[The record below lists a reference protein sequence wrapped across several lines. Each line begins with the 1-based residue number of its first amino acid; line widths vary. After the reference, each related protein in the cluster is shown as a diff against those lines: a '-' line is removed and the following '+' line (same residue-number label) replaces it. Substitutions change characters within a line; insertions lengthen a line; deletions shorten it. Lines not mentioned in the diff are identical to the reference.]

1 MRRGGWTRISSV
13 LGIGVGILAMCCP
26 AAGAAGQ
33 TVSSVSER
41 RYGVMPDRKP
51 AMLYTLSNSRGMSV
65 RLTNYGAVIQ
75 SIDVPDRH
83 GRIADVVLG
92 FPHLSDYINDD
103 LTPGKQGTTYFGA
116 TVGRYA
122 NRIANGRF
130 SLDGVTYRLPIN
142 NEPNT
147 LHGGPL
153 GFNTKLWQAL
163 PSVSGKGAVLA
174 LSYTSPDGEEGF
186 PGALTL
192 TVTFTVTPAN
202 ELRIAYHATTTKPT
216 VVNFTN
222 HSYFNLAGEGSGTV
236 DAQRL
241 MINANSYTPVNANL
255 IPTGAISPVAG
266 TPLDFRS
273 STPIGTRLRSDF
285 PQMLIAHG
293 YDFNWVL
300 NRSHPGV
307 TLAARAEDPRSG
319 RVLTAYT
326 DEPGVQVYTGSV
338 LNGSLEGPSGH
349 AYRQS
354 DAFTLETQH
363 FPDSPNEPSFP
374 TTTLLP
380 GQQFNSTT
388 IYHFSVRRR

>member
-1 MRRGGWTRISSV
+1 VTLWPAIV
-13 LGIGVGILAMCCP
+13 LAATTSTTAPVASASTGKT
-26 AAGAAGQ
+26 AAGPSIAEQPFGTA
-33 TVSSVSER
+33 
-41 RYGVMPDRKP
+41 PDGSP
-51 AMLYTLSNSRGMSV
+51 VTLYTLNSGRRMSV
-65 RLTNYGAVIQ
+65 HVMNYGAVVT
-75 SIDVPDRH
+75 SIDVPDRR
-83 GRIADVVLG
+83 GRAGDVVLG
-92 FPHLSDYINDD
+92 FPSLNDYVNDD
-103 LTPGKQGTTYFGA
+103 LHPGKQGTTYFGA

-130 SLDGVTYRLPIN
+130 SLAGVSYQLPIN

-147 LHGGPL
+147 LHGGVL
-153 GFNTKLWQAL
+153 GFNTKLWQATRSL
-163 PSVSGKGAVLA
+163 SARGATLA

-186 PGALTL
+186 PGALTV
-192 TVTFTVTPAN
+192 TVTFIVTPRN
-202 ELRIAYHATTTKPT
+202 ELRIGYHATTSKPT
-216 VVNFTN
+216 VLNLTN

-236 DAQRL
+236 EAQRL
-241 MINANSYTPVNANL
+241 AINSSSYTPVNANL

-266 TPLDFRS
+266 TPLDFRRP
-273 STPIGTRLRSDF
+273 TPLGARLRSDF

-326 DEPGVQVYTGSV
+326 DEPGVQVYTGNF
-338 LNGSLEGPSGH
+338 LNGSLTGPSGR

-363 FPDSPNEPSFP
+363 FPDSPNQPSFP

-388 IYHFSVRRR
+388 VYRFSVRGRHP